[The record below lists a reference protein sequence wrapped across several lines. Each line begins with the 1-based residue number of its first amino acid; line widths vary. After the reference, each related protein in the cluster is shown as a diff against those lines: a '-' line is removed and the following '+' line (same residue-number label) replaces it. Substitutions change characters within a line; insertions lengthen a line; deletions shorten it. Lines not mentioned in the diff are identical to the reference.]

1 MKTISADACPISKLF
16 NFLGKKWMIIL
27 IKVLGEHEELS
38 FTQIQKKL
46 DNINSRILTERL
58 DEGVEA
64 GYILRN
70 VTSTKPLKIRYS
82 VTKNGAALSKKV
94 EELAHFAQSHS

>member
-1 MKTISADACPISKLF
+1 MQPIASDACPISNLF

-38 FTQIQKKL
+38 FSQIQKKL

-58 DEGVEA
+58 DEGVTV
-64 GYILRN
+64 GYILRD
-70 VTSTKPLKIRYS
+70 VTSTKPLKIRYRL
-82 VTKNGAALSKKV
+82 TKKGAELSKKV
-94 EELAHFAQSHS
+94 EELADFAKAHA

>member
-1 MKTISADACPISKLF
+1 MQPISSDACPISNLF

-38 FTQIQKKL
+38 FSQIQKKL

-58 DEGVEA
+58 DEGVSA
-64 GYILRN
+64 GYIIRN

-82 VTKNGAALSKKV
+82 LTKNGSALSKKV
-94 EELAHFAQSHS
+94 EELADFAKSHK